1 MRPTVVAVS
10 TCLLFAACSG
20 GDDASDA
27 TTADS
32 LESSES
38 AGEVPVGSSGD
49 TAGSA
54 AAPPAVGDVD
64 CALLTDTAAADGLVG
79 LQLIP
84 QITAVDVA
92 EDFRTGDLAI
102 AYDLDKLDAYLQA
115 LLPLADLDTEVFG
128 TPRASIERY
137 IAAAAQARVIAESP
151 TPVTQEMV
159 DALAAEVGETSD
171 FIGGQASVSMAIDI
185 ACNGG

>member
-1 MRPTVVAVS
+1 MRLRIVTISA
-10 TCLLFAACSG
+10 CLLFAACSG
-20 GDDASDA
+20 GDDASDG
-27 TTADS
+27 TKADS
-32 LESSES
+32 VESSEPTGD
-38 AGEVPVGSSGD
+38 APVGSSGD
-49 TAGSA
+49 TAGSD
-54 AAPPAVGDVD
+54 AAPPSVGDVD
-64 CALLTDTAAADGLVG
+64 CALLTDAAAADGLVG

-84 QITAVDVA
+84 QMTNIDVA

-102 AYDLDKLDAYLQA
+102 AYDMDKLDAYLQA

-128 TPRASIERY
+128 TPRASIERS

-159 DALAAEVGETSD
+159 DALAAEVGDLSE